1 MIGGLAG
8 RNGPR
13 APHAHRPRISR
24 SAADVTL
31 LAVDSLAVGFGP
43 AASRLS
49 VVDGVSFSLERGE
62 TLGLVG
68 ESGCGKTVTVM
79 SAVRLLSSPPAH
91 VTGGSVRFDGIELT
105 AAPEKQLR
113 ELWGNR
119 IGVVFQNPMT
129 SLNPT
134 FTVGFQVEEALRLH
148 RTLSRQEAGE
158 RVLDMLQRVGI
169 NAPERRLRQYPHELS
184 GGLRQRVMIAMAL
197 ICRPE
202 LLIADE
208 PTTALDVTLQAQI
221 LDLLRS
227 LRDELG
233 MGVLMITHD
242 LGVVAEFCDRVAV
255 MYAGRIVESAP
266 AGALFRAP
274 RHPYTRGLMDSIPRL
289 DTPRDQPL
297 ATIEGMVPSPGRRLP
312 GCAFADRCRRA
323 LERCREDA
331 PELESG
337 GAHGVAC
344 WNPLS

>member
-1 MIGGLAG
+1 M
-8 RNGPR
+8 
-13 APHAHRPRISR
+13 
-24 SAADVTL
+24 TL
-31 LAVDSLAVGFGP
+31 LAVDALSVGFGP
-43 AASRLS
+43 ASARVT

-79 SAVRLLSSPPAH
+79 SAVRLLPSPPAH
-91 VTGGSVRFDGIELT
+91 LTGGSVRFDGIELT
-105 AAPEKQLR
+105 KASAGQLR

-134 FTVGFQVEEALRLH
+134 FTVGFQLEEALRLH
-148 RTLSRQEAGE
+148 RPMSRAQTRE
-158 RVLDMLQRVGI
+158 RVMDMLARVGI
-169 NAPERRLRQYPHELS
+169 NAPERRLAQYPHELS

-197 ICRPE
+197 MCRPE

-233 MGVLMITHD
+233 MGILMITHD

-255 MYAGRIVESAP
+255 MYAGRVVESAP
-266 AGALFRAP
+266 VASLFRSP

-289 DTPRDQPL
+289 ETPRNQPL
-297 ATIEGMVPSPGRRLP
+297 ATIEGMVPAPGRRPP
-312 GCAFADRCRRA
+312 GCAFAERCPRAMDRCRV
-323 LERCREDA
+323 EA
-331 PELESG
+331 PVLTAAAG
-337 GAHGVAC
+337 HAVAC
-344 WNPLS
+344 WNPAS